1 MAEAVGPDKFGAAE
15 SIPLARGSDP
25 SCIQVRRLWLEGC
38 SVNNR
43 VARVIGEHMRNLT
56 SLNLAD
62 TEVANEGV
70 QALAPLV
77 RLRVLNL
84 SGCKITNA
92 ALGTIGSHF
101 PQLLELHLD
110 CPTVSDPGLAMLRP
124 LAPHLQRLDLFEA
137 HVSDAGLEH
146 LSGFMRLIALE
157 CCCGRITNKGV
168 GAVARHLPALTSLNL
183 SHNVAIDDEG
193 LEPLR
198 ALRKLVHL
206 NLSGT
211 KVTHKGLAVLTSVT
225 KSGAGSQSSDA
236 TASGTSSAQHLSG
249 SMCVAPLQRISL
261 FGCDVKATS
270 SKLAQLPSGLQLGID
285 AGVLVVE

>member
-1 MAEAVGPDKFGAAE
+1 MVEAVGPDKLDVPE
-15 SIPLARGSDP
+15 SMPLARGSDP

-62 TEVANEGV
+62 TEVASEGV

-84 SGCKITNA
+84 SGCKLTNA

-110 CPTVSDPGLAMLRP
+110 CPTVSDAGLALLRP

-146 LSGFMRLIALE
+146 LSGFVRLVALE

-168 GAVARHLPALTSLNL
+168 GAVGRHLPALTSLNL
-183 SHNVAIDDEG
+183 SHNAAIDDQG

-198 ALRKLVHL
+198 GLRKLVHL

-211 KVTHKGLAVLTSVT
+211 KVTHKGLAILTSST
-225 KSGAGSQSSDA
+225 SSGGSGSPGNAA
-236 TASGTSSAQHLSG
+236 TAGATSAQQPSG
-249 SMCVAPLQRISL
+249 SVCVAPLQRISL

-270 SKLAQLPSGLQLGID
+270 GKLAQLPPGLQLGID